1 MKLVEKKAGV
11 LRKQRKERKN
21 RTKKVR
27 GIKKAKVTS
36 GKKGAESS

>member
-1 MKLVEKKAGV
+1 LEKKTSV

-27 GIKKAKVTS
+27 GTKKSQVTS
-36 GKKGAESS
+36 GKKGEAAAAT